1 MATTVEDVVN
11 AVLAAVECD
20 AGPELVATWVSE
32 RYRELTNR
40 TRCRHL
46 LRFTDLVMPAAV
58 IDGLVTVTAGSPVLV
73 GDTDAR
79 AAWAAL
85 GTAIVGRHIRLANQ
99 RHWYRISG
107 TTGDGDLIVTVPF
120 APMPDAPSDPIG
132 YTLVQRWL
140 PLPPDVRHVGIVRH
154 PRLSDPL
161 EEIAHQELDLAMP
174 GRVLVADIPKFWAE
188 TEPQEDGTKR
198 LEVYPYAKTDQI
210 LAVSYYAV
218 PPTLA
223 LKSSLPSGIDLH
235 VLKAGAL
242 VDVYRWEMAKA
253 LKANQPETAATWRNE
268 MNSATTRWD
277 EKIKEAI
284 KAERV
289 SETATFWAPT
299 GGFPSGG
306 DHMIR
311 DARDLVWARGRRS

>member
-46 LRFTDLVMPAAV
+46 LRYADLTVPAAV
-58 IDGLVTVTAGSPVLV
+58 TAGLVTVTAGSPVFV

-85 GTAIVGRHIRLANQ
+85 GTALTGRHIRLANQ
-99 RHWYRISG
+99 RHWYRIVG
-107 TTGDGDLIVTVPF
+107 TNGDGDLIVNVPF

-140 PLPPDVRHVGIVRH
+140 SLASDVRHVGVVTH
-154 PRLSDPL
+154 PRLYEPL
-161 EEIAHQELDLAMP
+161 EEVAHQELDLALA
-174 GRVLVADIPKFWAE
+174 GRVLVADVPAFWAE
-188 TEPQEDGTKR
+188 TEPGEDSGKR
-198 LEVYPYAKTDQI
+198 IEVYPFARTTQVLSYT
-210 LAVSYYAV
+210 YYAT
-218 PPTLA
+218 PSALA
-223 LKSSLPSGIDLH
+223 LKSSLPQGIDLH

-253 LKANQPETAATWRNE
+253 LKMNQPETAATWRNE

-277 EKIKEAI
+277 DKIKEAV

-289 SETATFWAPT
+289 SDVATFQMPT
-299 GGFPSGG
+299 GGFPSVRGG
-306 DHMIR
+306 MVR
-311 DARDLVWARGRRS
+311 DARDYVWSRGRRP

>member
-1 MATTVEDVVN
+1 MIVEDVVN

-20 AGPELVATWVSE
+20 AGPELVATWVGE

-46 LRFTDLVMPAAV
+46 LRSVDLVMPAAV
-58 IDGLVTVTAGSPVLV
+58 TDGLITVTEGSPVLV

-85 GTAIVGRHIRLANQ
+85 GTAISGRHIRLANQ
-99 RHWYRISG
+99 RHWYRIAG
-107 TTGDGDLIVTVPF
+107 TTGDGDLIVTSPF
-120 APMPDAPSDPIG
+120 APMTEAPTDPIG

-140 PLPPDVRHVGIVRH
+140 PLPSDTRHVAIVTH
-154 PRLSDPL
+154 PRLYEPL
-161 EEIAHQELDLAMP
+161 DELAHQELDLAVT
-174 GRVLVADIPKFWAE
+174 GRILVADVPSFWAE
-188 TEPQEDGTKR
+188 TEPEADGTKR
-198 LEVYPYAKTDQI
+198 IEVYPYARTTQI
-210 LAVSYYAV
+210 LTCTYYAA
-218 PPTLA
+218 PGTLG
-223 LKSSLPSGIDLH
+223 LKSLLPPGIDLH

-253 LKANQPETAATWRNE
+253 LKANQPEAAATWRNE

-289 SETATFWAPT
+289 SEVASFFMPT
-299 GGFPSGG
+299 GGFPSSGSR
-306 DHMIR
+306 MIR
-311 DARDLVWARGRRS
+311 DARDFVWSRGRRP